1 MEDCLRKKPKIGK
14 TGEDV
19 DENNY
24 IIQQF
29 QEYQKELDFR
39 HDKHERLVKLS
50 RDVTIESKRVIF
62 LMQRNSGSDKNNEKL
77 EQAWKKIRD
86 IQQQKFL
93 PMAKELHGE
102 DPYQF
107 LRAYSA
113 GLQEYIEAVAF
124 YHYLKSKTLVS
135 LDQVQADLN
144 FIVPSSDTENSQE
157 KTISVHV
164 PPSEYILGLADLT
177 GELMRFAINSVGS
190 GDLDTPN
197 NVSAYLRNM
206 LGGFESVGQVSREMN
221 RKVSTLRQ
229 SLRKVEAACYTLQ
242 IRGSEIPKEML
253 KDVFRSAP
261 VGEMSYLD
269 ERDIDD

>member
-1 MEDCLRKKPKIGK
+1 MEKICAKKPKTGK
-14 TGEDV
+14 TEKDI
-19 DENNY
+19 DKDNY

-29 QEYQKELDFR
+29 QEYQKDLDFR

-62 LMQRNSGSDKNNEKL
+62 LMQRNSGTDKNNEKL
-77 EQAWKKIRD
+77 EQAWNKIRD
-86 IQQQKFL
+86 VQEQKFL
-93 PMAKELHGE
+93 PMAKELDGE

-135 LDQVQADLN
+135 LDQVQSDLN
-144 FIVPSSDTENSQE
+144 FTVPSSDTENSQ
-157 KTISVHV
+157 KTIGVHV

-197 NVSAYLRNM
+197 EVCAYLRNM

-253 KDVFRSAP
+253 KDVFRSAR
-261 VGEMSYLD
+261 VGEISYLD
-269 ERDIDD
+269 EQDIDD